1 MKVRQ
6 VNWPYYVSELRINRE
21 NRKGSFILTAIF
33 PKRGGNHSI
42 LAFMSI
48 LGVLSLL
55 LVQQAWSDKYA
66 GDFLT
71 EGVGGRA
78 LGLGG
83 AYVGVSNDVTASYW
97 NPAGLG
103 LIEGVQASLMH
114 ASRFPG
120 LGSYN
125 YVGTA
130 HRFHNLFAVGIS
142 WLRFGVDDIP
152 IYPELDPNIQPQDRK
167 NVEQFRPEI
176 DPETGDFKN
185 IGTLSDSENAYV
197 ISLATRYTI
206 SQTWWDN
213 MGTTGSPPDFLFG
226 FNLKNINHSL
236 LGNSANGFGFDAG
249 LLVRITDSEAIIGHK
264 GFGGISAGLNVQ
276 DISETTIK
284 WNTKSEREGTIP
296 TNVKWGFAYN
306 NYIPGLN
313 AGIVLSYEYDSRY
326 DGQNSIGA
334 EYQFGNAVALRLGL
348 RDGDFAAGAGM
359 KIDKFTVDYAFL
371 SFELGSAHR
380 VSILAAF

>member
-1 MKVRQ
+1 M
-6 VNWPYYVSELRINRE
+6 
-21 NRKGSFILTAIF
+21 GILGIL
-33 PKRGGNHSI
+33 SI
-42 LAFMSI
+42 LSI
-48 LGVLSLL
+48 L
-55 LVQQAWSDKYA
+55 LVQHAWGGDKYA

-83 AYVGVSNDVTASYW
+83 AYVGISNDVTASYW

-103 LIEGVQASLMH
+103 LIEGVHVSLMH

-125 YVGTA
+125 YAGAA
-130 HRFHNLFAVGIS
+130 HRFHDMFAVGIS
-142 WLRFGVDDIP
+142 WIRFGVDDIP

-167 NVEQFRPEI
+167 NVERFRPEI

-213 MGTTGSPPDFLFG
+213 MGTTGSPPDFLLG
-226 FNLKNINHSL
+226 FNIKNINHSL
-236 LGNSANGFGFDAG
+236 MTNSANGFGFDAG
-249 LLVRITDSEAIIGHK
+249 FLVRITDSEAIMGHR
-264 GFGGISAGLNVQ
+264 GFGGMSVGFNVQ

-284 WNTKSEREGTIP
+284 WNTKSEREETIP
-296 TNVKWGFAYN
+296 TNVKFGFAYN
-306 NYIPGLN
+306 NYIPKLN
-313 AGIVLSYEYDSRY
+313 AGIVLSYEHDSRY

-334 EYQFGNAVALRLGL
+334 EYQFGNSVALRMGL

-371 SFELGSAHR
+371 SFDLGSAHR
-380 VSILAAF
+380 ISILAVF